1 VSAFLALLSSLCW
14 GSADFLGG
22 LATRRL
28 PSIVVVW
35 ISQIFGL
42 VLISAIVLATGSWHA
57 PPQYWPW
64 ALLASVSGAVGLI
77 SFYRALATGSMGVVA
92 PIAGLGGL
100 IPLAAGLASGER
112 FSQLAA
118 VGAIA
123 ILAGVIFA
131 SGPELNA
138 EGGRRPLLLAVAA
151 AVLFGIS
158 LLAIARGS
166 AHSTLMT
173 IAGMRIF
180 SVAIIGFG
188 LLLARKS
195 VVAPRPEVRRL
206 LPLMAAGGV
215 LDVSANLTYGASSTT
230 GLLVVVAV
238 LGSLYPVV
246 TAVLAAIVLHER
258 LRRIQYAGVALAVV
272 GLALLSVGQS

>member
-1 VSAFLALLSSLCW
+1 VSALLALLSSLCW

-22 LATRRL
+22 LATRTL
-28 PSIVVVW
+28 PSVVVVW
-35 ISQIFGL
+35 ISQVFGL
-42 VLISAIVLATGSWHA
+42 LMVGVIVLATGAWNAS
-57 PPQYWPW
+57 PGYWPW

-100 IPLAAGLASGER
+100 IPLAAGLALGER
-112 FSQLAA
+112 FTQLAA
-118 VGAIA
+118 IGAVA
-123 ILAGVIFA
+123 IVLGVVLA
-131 SGPELNA
+131 SGPELNS
-138 EGGRRPLLLAVAA
+138 EGGSRPLLLAVVA
-151 AVLFGIS
+151 AVLFGVS

-173 IAGMRIF
+173 IAGMRVF
-180 SVAIIGFG
+180 SVSIIGIG

-195 VVAPRPEVRRL
+195 FTAPMPQVRRL

-215 LDVSANLTYGASSTT
+215 LDVLANLTYGASSTL
-230 GLLVVVAV
+230 GLLVVVAI

-246 TAVLAAIVLHER
+246 TAVLAALVLHER
-258 LRRIQYAGVALAVV
+258 LRRIQYVGVGLAVV
-272 GLALLSVGQS
+272 GLALLSIGQS

>member
-1 VSAFLALLSSLCW
+1 MSALLALLSSLCW

-35 ISQIFGL
+35 VSQIFGL
-42 VLISAIVLATGSWHA
+42 LLMTVIVLTTGAWHA
-57 PPQYWPW
+57 SPQYWPW
-64 ALLASVSGAVGLI
+64 ALLASASGAVGLI
-77 SFYRALATGSMGVVA
+77 CFYRALATGSMGVVA

-118 VGAIA
+118 IGAVA
-123 ILAGVIFA
+123 ILTGVIFA
-131 SGPELNA
+131 SGPELSR
-138 EGGRRPLLLAVAA
+138 EGGGKPLLLAVAA

-173 IAGMRIF
+173 IAGMRVF
-180 SVAIIGFG
+180 SVSIIGLG
-188 LLLARKS
+188 LLLAGGRVS
-195 VVAPRPEVRRL
+195 APKPEVRRL

-215 LDVSANLTYGASSTT
+215 LDVSANLTYGASATT

-258 LRRIQYAGVALAVV
+258 LRGIQYAGVALAVL
-272 GLALLSVGQS
+272 GLALLSLGQA

>member
-1 VSAFLALLSSLCW
+1 MSALLALLSSLCW

-42 VLISAIVLATGSWHA
+42 LLISVVVLATGAWHA
-57 PPQYWPW
+57 SPQYWPW

-77 SFYRALATGSMGVVA
+77 CFYRALATGSMGVVA

-100 IPLAAGLASGER
+100 IPLAAGLTSGER
-112 FSQLAA
+112 FSQLAT
-118 VGAIA
+118 VGAVA

-131 SGPELNA
+131 SGPELSA
-138 EGGRRPLLLAVAA
+138 EGNVRPLLLAVAA

-180 SVAIIGFG
+180 SVSLIGVG
-188 LLLARKS
+188 LALARKA
-195 VVAPRPEVRRL
+195 VAAPRSEVRRL

-230 GLLVVVAV
+230 GLLVVAAV

-258 LRRIQYAGVALAVV
+258 LRRIQYAGVALAVA
-272 GLALLSVGQS
+272 GLALLSLGQS